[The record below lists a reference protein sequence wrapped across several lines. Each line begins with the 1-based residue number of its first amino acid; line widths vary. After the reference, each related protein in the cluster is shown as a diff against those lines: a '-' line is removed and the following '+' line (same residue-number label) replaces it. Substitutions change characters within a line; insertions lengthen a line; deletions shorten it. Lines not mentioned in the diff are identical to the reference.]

1 VTFLRFLA
9 LVALAL
15 WIGGLAALG
24 GVAAPA
30 IFDVLEARQAI
41 EGRELAG
48 VVFGE
53 IFSRFQHASWV
64 LGGLLIVSLGARAAL
79 GPRPRQW
86 GLRMWTVTAMV
97 AASVGSALFIAP
109 RIDAIRTSVSGPVAA
124 LSETDPRRVDF
135 GRWHGISTGLMF
147 ATLVAGAWL
156 LRAEMKDGH

>member
-1 VTFLRFLA
+1 MTFLRYVALA
-9 LVALAL
+9 ALAL

-30 IFDVLEARQAI
+30 IFDVLEARHAL

-48 VVFGE
+48 QVFGE
-53 IFSRFQHASWV
+53 IFRRFQHASWV
-64 LGGLLIVSLGARAAL
+64 LGGLMLASLGARAAL

-97 AASVGSALFIAP
+97 AASLGTAFFIAP

-124 LSETDPRRVDF
+124 LAESDPRRTEF
-135 GRWHGISTGLMF
+135 GRLHGISTGLMF
-147 ATLVAGAWL
+147 ATLIAGAWL
-156 LRAEMKDGH
+156 LRAEMKDGQ